1 MKRKAR
7 FITIVSNKP
16 QTISPLESRLL
27 RTEGEKI
34 RSGIA
39 SPLLGVEDPLL
50 GPAFAMAASPPPA
63 PPPDLGVTDPA
74 TRTMD
79 PPAQALE
86 QPRPAPSAPPCE
98 EERGR
103 RRGRSGREAR
113 RRHHHPVPTQA
124 SGWRRRSHGQAASS
138 SPTWLG
144 RGDARRPA
152 SSRAATP
159 PDERRVPPPPSWVAC
174 SAGGAAGEGR
184 EGEGAR
190 RLGLVARHCLR
201 RPTDSAT
208 RGGDGEGGAPRPG
221 AGCCT
226 GENHTTV
233 APGHHPQRRKVGAA
247 AWVDGHGG
255 GGRLGAMSL
264 GTFFCV
270 CVYRP
275 CQSVP
280 VRGTTFT

>member
-63 PPPDLGVTDPA
+63 SPPDLGVTNPA
-74 TRTMD
+74 TRTPD

-113 RRHHHPVPTQA
+113 RRHHHPVPAQA

-144 RGDARRPA
+144 RGPRHP
-152 SSRAATP
+152 
-159 PDERRVPPPPSWVAC
+159 VPP
-174 SAGGAAGEGR
+174 
-184 EGEGAR
+184 
-190 RLGLVARHCLR
+190 LHQ
-201 RPTDSAT
+201 T
-208 RGGDGEGGAPRPG
+208 RGGSRRRHPRWPASLAAQQERGGKGRG
-221 AGCCT
+221 
-226 GENHTTV
+226 
-233 APGHHPQRRKVGAA
+233 R
-247 AWVDGHGG
+247 GG
-255 GGRLGAMSL
+255 
-264 GTFFCV
+264 
-270 CVYRP
+270 
-275 CQSVP
+275 
-280 VRGTTFT
+280 

>member
-74 TRTMD
+74 TRAPD

-86 QPRPAPSAPPCE
+86 HPRPAPSAPPCE
-98 EERGR
+98 EDRGR

-113 RRHHHPVPTQA
+113 RRHHHPVPAQA

-138 SPTWLG
+138 NPTWLG

-159 PDERRVPPPPSWVAC
+159 PDERRVPPPPSRVAR

-190 RLGLVARHCLR
+190 RLGLVARHWLGLVAQR
-201 RPTDSAT
+201 E
-208 RGGDGEGGAPRPG
+208 RGGKGREGEVTQRERGGKWKG
-221 AGCCT
+221 SK
-226 GENHTTV
+226 E
-233 APGHHPQRRKVGAA
+233 
-247 AWVDGHGG
+247 
-255 GGRLGAMSL
+255 
-264 GTFFCV
+264 
-270 CVYRP
+270 
-275 CQSVP
+275 
-280 VRGTTFT
+280 